1 MQAVHLAGSI
11 FYALKIL
18 LARGTRPNKNNKKK
32 NGYEFMKKV
41 IQGSARLIGSAE
53 KVEM

>member
-18 LARGTRPNKNNKKK
+18 PARGTRPNKNNKKK
-32 NGYEFMKKV
+32 WV
-41 IQGSARLIGSAE
+41 RIHE
-53 KVEM
+53 KSDSRECKTNWECRKS

>member
-18 LARGTRPNKNNKKK
+18 PARGTRPNKNNNKKMI
-32 NGYEFMKKV
+32 E
-41 IQGSARLIGSAE
+41 GSARLIGSAE
-53 KVEM
+53 KVKM

>member
-18 LARGTRPNKNNKKK
+18 PARGTRPNKNNNKKMDT
-32 NGYEFMKKV
+32 NSWKKWLKGV
-41 IQGSARLIGSAE
+41 QD
-53 KVEM
+53 